1 MKKILLVMAAL
12 FCVATVSAQKSVVE
26 TVKDSKWSVGLR
38 VGNGLQAQAEMFINN
53 KNYIEARFGMAV
65 VLDGFN
71 RVTADFTALYN
82 WNCFNWNWTPK
93 VATWYL
99 DAGCG
104 FNIGGGDKAE
114 ADVYDDKG
122 DTYAFW
128 VSGTNV
134 YAGLAGQVKFGMK
147 FKKVPIRLSVDY
159 TPVLG
164 FYNVYPTANGKE
176 LIKDTNAAGGITVK
190 AKHNGD
196 FYRAG
201 LYNIAVSA
209 TWCF

>member
-53 KNYIEARFGMAV
+53 KNYIEARFGMAFV
-65 VLDGFN
+65 GG
-71 RVTADFTALYN
+71 VTADFTALYN
-82 WNCFNWNWTPK
+82 WNCCNWNWTPN
-93 VATWYL
+93 VATWFL

-104 FNIGGGDKAE
+104 FNLGGGAKTLP
-114 ADVYDDKG
+114 DVYDENDNYLG
-122 DTYAFW
+122 WTY
-128 VSGTNV
+128 GNNV

-147 FKKVPIRLSVDY
+147 FKKVPIRLAVDY

-164 FYNVYPTANGKE
+164 FYADYPNARGRKE
-176 LIKDTNAAGGITVK
+176 IKDANAAGATAK
-190 AKHNGD
+190 AKHNGA
-196 FYRAG
+196 FYGAG